1 MGKTDSLLILPDW
14 IPVETWKAYVEMRR
28 TIKKPLGAFAAKLAI
43 GKLAA
48 LMAEGNQPSLVL
60 EQSIFNCWQGLYPIQ
75 QQSGRPDFEEENR
88 RVIRG
93 VFGKRAS

>member
-14 IPVETWKAYVEMRR
+14 IPVETWKAYVEMRKS
-28 TIKKPLGAFAAKLAI
+28 IKKPLGPFAAKLAI
-43 GKLAA
+43 KKLED
-48 LMAEGNQPSLVL
+48 LREQGNSPSLVL

-75 QQSGRPDFEEENR
+75 QGGRPDFEEENR